1 MKKAE
6 VYKEKVERLNKE
18 LDTKDSN
25 VQGFLHMYKNVRRDI
40 ACYKKLNAC
49 LKNELKAVEEERDSL
64 KRQKEA
70 AEEERGE
77 WKEKYLA

>member
-6 VYKEKVERLNKE
+6 VYKEKVERLNDE
-18 LDTKDSN
+18 LDTKDAN

-40 ACYKKLNAC
+40 ACHKNLNAC

-70 AEEERGE
+70 AEKERGE